1 MEVIVRSECGWGK
14 EKRRKIEG
22 EKKENLASDPHY
34 FSSSSPGNRKS
45 LPTGNK
51 GRHRCVIIKSNGFII
66 IIIFDSLGEKERR
79 KRKRKK
85 EKRKNCPKRKKISS
99 LAPRD
104 GPQILDE
111 LPWFDDVG

>member
-1 MEVIVRSECGWGK
+1 VEVIVRSECGWGK

-66 IIIFDSLGEKERR
+66 IIIFDSLGEKGRR
-79 KRKRKK
+79 KE
-85 EKRKNCPKRKKISS
+85 EKREKKFPKRKTMSS